1 MKIVVLGWG
10 FLGMRL
16 GGVLAAAGHEVTG
29 VSRERLT
36 DDQPSLSVGMRHM
49 VGDVTSS
56 ESMQEVLSGAEAVIN
71 CVSSSRGG
79 LEVYRSVYLEG
90 TRNVMRVLQRQ
101 GRRGR
106 YVHVSSTSVYAQ
118 SDGGWV
124 DETSEAVGGSD
135 TSRVLVEA
143 EHHVLQSG
151 NLSQVEPV
159 VVRAAGIYGPGR
171 GHLFLKYLD
180 GEARMASGGE
190 QWINMVH
197 VDDLAAAC
205 AMLATRTGV
214 HGIYNAADNEPVTHT
229 GFFEWLSARLGR
241 PMPPPEE
248 PGARVGRKRGQT
260 HKRVSNARL
269 RALDGTWLAHP
280 TFREGYEEELRRL
293 GLG

>member
-29 VSRERLT
+29 VSRERPT
-36 DDQPSLSVGMRHM
+36 DDQPSLSVGMRHL
-49 VGDVTSS
+49 VGDVTSL

-79 LEVYRSVYLEG
+79 LEVYRSVYFEG
-90 TRNVMRVLQRQ
+90 TRNVLSVLQGQ
-101 GRRGR
+101 GRRVR

-124 DETSEAVGGSD
+124 DETSEAAGGSD
-135 TSRVLVEA
+135 TSRVLVDVEQQ
-143 EHHVLQSG
+143 VLQSG
-151 NLSQVEPV
+151 NTSQVEPV

-171 GHLFLKYLD
+171 GHLFLKYLEGD
-180 GEARMASGGE
+180 ARMAPGGE

-214 HGIYNAADNEPVTHT
+214 HGIYNAADNEPVTHA

-241 PMPPPEE
+241 PMPPPED

-269 RALDGTWLAHP
+269 RALDATWLAHP
-280 TFREGYEEELRRL
+280 TFRQGYEEELRRL